1 MRTFRD
7 LRKASKIEI
16 DGKEI
21 RLVLMGNVATQFIA
35 TSVCGAAKL
44 EGINL
49 NVIDID
55 YNQIDVQV
63 IDRESSL
70 YKSMADYVLIWL
82 SSEKLYEE
90 FLDLPLSERASF
102 AENYMAGIEGW
113 WGNIITGT
121 NARILQTNLVE
132 INDKALG
139 QFSAKV
145 DVSFIFQLRKLNYLM
160 QEAMSGQ
167 KNVFPIDVSAIH
179 NRLSRKEFFDPV
191 LYFSSKMPVAI
202 NSLSYVAKAV
212 VDVIKSSTGRIK
224 KCVILDLDN
233 TLWGG
238 VVGDDGPGGI
248 EIGELGR
255 GHAFA
260 NFQRWLKELKDFGII
275 LAVCSKNNEDM
286 AKEPFENNDEMIL
299 RLSDISVFVA
309 NWDDKASN
317 IRLIKETLNIGFDSM
332 VFIDDNP
339 FERNLVRQLL
349 PEVTVPEMPED
360 PAEYVDFLQS
370 ENLFDTISY
379 TGVNADRTQMYQ
391 EEFARKKLEK
401 SYESIDDYLKSLEMV
416 AKVGPFESSRYARI
430 AELSQRSNQFN
441 LRTVRY
447 TEEEIEKIAKD
458 PDYITL
464 YFTLRD
470 KFGEYG
476 VISAVIMKKV
486 SKKEVFI
493 DTWFMSCR
501 VLKRGME
508 DFIINS
514 IFVAAKGAGYDTISA
529 EYIPTAKNKMV
540 KDIYKEK
547 GFESTS
553 ENHFT
558 GKIDSYVQK
567 QVWISIG
574 D

>member
-1 MRTFRD
+1 MNTFRD
-7 LRKASKIEI
+7 LRKASKTVI
-16 DGKEI
+16 DNKEI
-21 RLVLMGNVATQFIA
+21 KMVLMGNVATQFIA

-49 NVIDID
+49 NITDID

-63 IDRESSL
+63 LDRQSLL
-70 YKSMADYVLIWL
+70 YKSMADYILIWL
-82 SSEKLYEE
+82 SSEKIYEE
-90 FLDLPLSERASF
+90 FLDLPLLDRSSF
-102 AENYMAGIEGW
+102 AEQYMEKINNW
-113 WGNIITGT
+113 WRLILSGT
-121 NARILQTNLVE
+121 NARIMQTNLVE
-132 INDKALG
+132 IDDKALG
-139 QFSAKV
+139 QYSAKV
-145 DVSFIFQLRKLNYLM
+145 DASFIFQLRKLNYLM
-160 QEAMSGQ
+160 QEEMPKQ
-167 KNVFPIDVSAIH
+167 KNVYPIDISAIH
-179 NRLSRKEFFDPV
+179 NRLGRKEFFDPV
-191 LYFSSKMPVAI
+191 LYFSSKMTVAI
-202 NSLSYVAKAV
+202 NSLPYVAKCV
-212 VDVIKSSTGRIK
+212 VDVIKSSNGRIN

-238 VVGDDGPGGI
+238 VVGDDGPWDI

-275 LAVCSKNNEDM
+275 LAVCSKNNEDT

-299 RLSDISVFVA
+299 KLSDISVFVA

-317 IRLIKETLNIGFDSM
+317 IRLIKETLNIGYDSM

-349 PEVTVPEMPED
+349 PEITVPEMPDD
-360 PAEYVDFLQS
+360 PAQYVEFLQG

-379 TGVNADRTQMYQ
+379 TGTNADRTRMYQ
-391 EEFARKKLEK
+391 EEYARKKLEK

-416 AKVGPFESSRYARI
+416 AKVGPFERSKYARI

-447 TEEEIEKIAKD
+447 TEEEIEKIANN
-458 PDYITL
+458 PNYITL
-464 YFTLRD
+464 YFTLKDR
-470 KFGEYG
+470 FGEYG
-476 VISAVIMKKV
+476 VISSVIMKRINEH
-486 SKKEVFI
+486 EVFV

-514 IFVAAKGAGYDTISA
+514 MFEAAKEAGYDTINA

-540 KDIYKEK
+540 KDIYFEK
-547 GFESTS
+547 GFKCTS
-553 ENHFT
+553 ENHFVN
-558 GKIDSYVQK
+558 KIDSYVPK